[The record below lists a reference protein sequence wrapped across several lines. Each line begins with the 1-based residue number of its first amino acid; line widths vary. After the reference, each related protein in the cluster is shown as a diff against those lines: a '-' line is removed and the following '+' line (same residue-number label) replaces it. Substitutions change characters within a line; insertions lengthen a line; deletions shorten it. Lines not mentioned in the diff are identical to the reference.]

1 MTGQQR
7 SDAARTLAFALG
19 LIAVTANSAPLA
31 FGGVGGGGGQSRTY
45 TTDADFEEGILSNVN
60 HDVADQLQ
68 LDVIP
73 VATEL
78 SFVNIACSDR
88 GTIVRIDALTGQI
101 LGEYQTAPNRLSK
114 NPSRTS
120 VDDFGNVWVG
130 NRAEIGGGQGSVV
143 KIGIVVGG
151 TRVDAN
157 GVPNPTGQYLAPPYQ
172 YSTAVDRNGDGLIRT
187 SRGLGNV
194 LSWPNVTD
202 GAGGADG
209 IVQDAQD
216 ECILIFQRTSGIQVR
231 TVACDANNDVWV
243 AGYPFFPTSFDKL
256 NGVNGALLT
265 SFVAPGCGGNGGL
278 VDQSGILWS
287 DSHLENTILRYD
299 PVSTASS
306 CIPVVNSSGFPS
318 LPHGIAVDNNGFIW
332 VCQFNDNEVS
342 KYDPAGNLVAGFPLP
357 SGGASL
363 DRSLAVTPIDNDIWV
378 GNSAGNDV
386 TRLDNNGVI
395 RKVIPLG
402 GNGISPRGVSVDGNG
417 KVWVA
422 NFGSDNAMRIDPNGD
437 LDGLGAVDM
446 AVDVGS
452 NAAPENYSDFT
463 GTVPLEVLQPDG
475 SWTVVYDSGSADTE
489 YGVISYTSEEPS
501 GTSLV
506 VEFRVAN
513 TQGELAALRFQPVA
527 NGVAFSG
534 VFGRFVEVRVS
545 FLRAS
550 PQTLASPILFDLT
563 IESLGGGGPE
573 TDCPPPGHPNPG
585 SLLVFPEFDNRSNS
599 VTMLAVTNV
608 NEDHGFES
616 PGLENGTVDVEFV
629 YIQHRGVYGELLDC
643 IEFNRT
649 HRLTPND
656 TLAVLTR
663 FHNPQASQGYVYVF
677 AKDPTSHEA
686 IVHNSLIGNTFV
698 FSGIDAIDYS
708 YNPFVYLGVGD
719 EGSTTDDDGDGIRDL
734 NGFEY
739 CPSSDETLI
748 PRFLGQRAGIQSDLV
763 VINLTGGPQFT
774 ALIDFL
780 IYNDN
785 EEVFSSQLNVRCW
798 DKRPLLS
805 ISNSFSQNFLAL
817 ATNDAPNEIFGASS
831 VESGWFRMNGRSASS
846 GVFTIQDP
854 AFLAVLIENVSG
866 FAGASL
872 PFEIGQQDNGDL
884 LPDGPFGDSSK

>member
-1 MTGQQR
+1 MIRLQR
-7 SDAARTLAFALG
+7 IGAARGLGLVAG
-19 LIAVTANSAPLA
+19 LIASAAPFTTPALA
-31 FGGVGGGGGQSRTY
+31 GGQSRTY
-45 TTDADFEEGILSNVN
+45 TTNADFNEGVLSNVN
-60 HDVADQLQ
+60 QDVADQLQ
-68 LDVIP
+68 LDLVP
-73 VATEL
+73 AANEL

-88 GTIVRIDALTGQI
+88 GTIVRINALTGEI
-101 LGEYQTAPNRLSK
+101 LGEYQTAPNRLAK

-120 VDDFGNVWVG
+120 VDSRGNVWVG
-130 NRAEIGGGQGSVV
+130 NRAEGSGLQGSVV
-143 KIGIVVGG
+143 KIGIIVGG

-157 GVPNPTGQYLAPPYQ
+157 GTPDPNGEYLAPPYQ
-172 YSTAVDRNGDGLIRT
+172 YSTAVDRDGDGLIRT
-187 SRGLGNV
+187 SRGLGNI

-209 IVQDAQD
+209 IVQDARD
-216 ECILIFQRTSGIQVR
+216 ECILLFQRTSGIQVR
-231 TVACDANNDVWV
+231 TVACDASDDVWV
-243 AGYPFFPTSFDKL
+243 GGYPFFPTSFDKIS
-256 NGVNGALLT
+256 GVNGAVLT
-265 SFVAPGCGGNGGL
+265 SFAVTCGGNGGL

-287 DSHLENTILRYD
+287 ESHLESQILRYD
-299 PVSTASS
+299 PVSTASI

-342 KYDPAGNLVAGFPLP
+342 KYDPAGNLVATFPLP

-363 DRSLAVTPIDNDIWV
+363 DRSIAVTPVDNDMWV

-386 TRLDNNGVI
+386 SRLANSGAI
-395 RKVIPLG
+395 RKVISLG

-422 NFGSDNAMRIDPNGD
+422 NFGSNNAMRIDPNGD
-437 LDGLGAVDM
+437 IDGLGAVDLI
-446 AVDVGS
+446 VDVGP
-452 NAAPENYSDFT
+452 NAGAENYSDFT
-463 GTVPLEVLQPDG
+463 GTVPLETLQPSG
-475 SWTVVYDSGSADTE
+475 TWTVVYDSGAVNTE
-489 YGVISYTSEEPS
+489 YGRISYTGDEPS
-501 GTSLV
+501 GTSLIAD
-506 VEFRVAN
+506 FRAAN
-513 TQGELAALRFQPVA
+513 TPGELAALLFQPVQ
-527 NGVAFSG
+527 NGQLFSG
-534 VFGRFVEVRVS
+534 VFGRFVEVRVE
-545 FLRAS
+545 FVRAT

-563 IESLGGGGPE
+563 IESLPGAPE

-585 SLLVFPEFDNRSNS
+585 SLLVYPEFDNRSNS
-599 VTMLAVTNV
+599 FTLLTITNV
-608 NEDHGFES
+608 NDDHGFES

-629 YIQHRGVYGELLDC
+629 YIQHRGVQGELLDC

-656 TLAVLTR
+656 TFSAITR
-663 FHNPQASQGYVYVF
+663 YHNPQASQGYVYAF
-677 AKDPTSHEA
+677 AKDPSSHEA
-686 IVHNSLIGNTFV
+686 IVHNSLIGMTFV
-698 FSGIDAIDYS
+698 FSGVDAVDYS

-719 EGSTTDDDGDGIRDL
+719 EGSTTDDDGDGIRDM

-739 CPSSDETLI
+739 CPSSDQTLV
-748 PRFLGQRAGIQSDLV
+748 PRFLGQSSGIRSDLV

-785 EEVFSSQLNVRCW
+785 EEVFSSQLNVKCW

-817 ATNDAPNEIFGASS
+817 ATNDAPNEIFGASN

-846 GVFTIQDP
+846 AVFTIQDP
-854 AFLAVLIENVSG
+854 AFLALLIEKVGG